1 MAMEKRYEQGA
12 RDEFPRDCLLPFSAR
27 VRP

>member
-12 RDEFPRDCLLPFSAR
+12 RDGLPRDCLLPFSAR